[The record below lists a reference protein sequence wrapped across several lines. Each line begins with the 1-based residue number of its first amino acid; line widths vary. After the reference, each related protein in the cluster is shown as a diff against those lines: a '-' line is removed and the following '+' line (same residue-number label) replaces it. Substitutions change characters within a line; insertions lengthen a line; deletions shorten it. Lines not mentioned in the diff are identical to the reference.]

1 VFIRNNLLIDA
12 NLPHVH
18 PLSSL
23 LIHFHMNKSL
33 FKLRITF
40 ILLSNSRL
48 SYFIV
53 LVELLNMKIE
63 LVIFRQFFVWLDLC
77 IFQLQKE
84 YDSLSKEIYCV
95 FDRLE
100 LRGSGLLGCVLVLFL
115 YLYEF
120 FLLFF

>member
-1 VFIRNNLLIDA
+1 MFIRNNLLIDA
-12 NLPHVH
+12 NLPQVH

-77 IFQLQKE
+77 IF
-84 YDSLSKEIYCV
+84 
-95 FDRLE
+95 
-100 LRGSGLLGCVLVLFL
+100 
-115 YLYEF
+115 
-120 FLLFF
+120 